1 MSLAPRMSCWR
12 RFAESCWPD
21 LCSSRWCA
29 AGGRALAPCAR
40 PRATW
45 ALSSTPGLQPTG
57 HDTAVPA
64 TAQPIDDEAVAGGDP
79 ASQAGG
85 QVPGRSAATA

>member
-1 MSLAPRMSCWR
+1 MAGRWHPAPAREQPGRSAR
-12 RFAESCWPD
+12 
-21 LCSSRWCA
+21 LLGSS
-29 AGGRALAPCAR
+29 
-40 PRATW
+40 
-45 ALSSTPGLQPTG
+45 PTG

-79 ASQAGG
+79 ASPAGG